1 MGTYQKIAPPKE
13 RAARKEMEKEPHSM
27 AKETMEDS
35 QAKDSGKAE
44 KTTKEEKE
52 EERTPKEEMDKEKA
66 KQTRSRT
73 RASTRIYEHPKTDPG
88 VGVVEDNTSH
98 QNVPTCGK
106 GKPIH

>member
-1 MGTYQKIAPPKE
+1 
-13 RAARKEMEKEPHSM
+13 M
-27 AKETMEDS
+27 AKETMGDS
-35 QAKDSGKAE
+35 RAKDSSKEE

-73 RASTRIYEHPKTDPG
+73 RVSTRLYEHPKTDPG

-98 QNVPTCGK
+98 QNVPHVERANQYIERLGDTANR
-106 GKPIH
+106 KPGDSERS